1 MNEGEFAVT
10 EREYVNSRLTNNY
23 FGKVQQEIHSE
34 TEMDESGFR
43 NRAHESIGEKK
54 SEGIG
59 ELYKNDRIIELCV
72 NPLLSRKE

>member
-10 EREYVNSRLTNNY
+10 EREYVNSRLTITLGRY
-23 FGKVQQEIHSE
+23 SRKYTE